1 MFLQSPQR
9 CLVGL
14 SAMSPNCWKSKL
26 GPVVPKTEIFTL
38 LPCVKHWCP
47 PHGWLCF
54 SCPLFLR
61 PSVVCL
67 GRCSARSRW
76 VCVSLLTL
84 PLSSGLDPICGSYNF
99 CLLCLPGFSL
109 PHPETLSPQ
118 PVESHLAQPA
128 VSACPFLT
136 WVFSPGPLPFTCSL
150 TSHAIRPSHLHPAC
164 LPALSC
170 HRRTS
175 SHQQ

>member
-47 PHGWLCF
+47 LHGWLCF

-61 PSVVCL
+61 LSVVCL
-67 GRCSARSRW
+67 GRCSAWSRW
-76 VCVSLLTL
+76 VCISLLTL
-84 PLSSGLDPICGSYNF
+84 PLSSGLVPICGSYNF

-136 WVFSPGPLPFTCSL
+136 WVFSQV
-150 TSHAIRPSHLHPAC
+150 HRPSPSLWPTM
-164 LPALSC
+164 
-170 HRRTS
+170 R
-175 SHQQ
+175 